1 MLAKDEVTFLVPVSR
16 AGDNDVHNVVRHDFE
31 PMMNIGHDIKGV
43 VLNKAGSAIW
53 FSPGCCVRIA
63 LNARFFFPKSN
74 SIMLPIRFFSVFVS
88 CTF

>member
-1 MLAKDEVTFLVPVSR
+1 MLAKDGVTFLVPVSR

-53 FSPGCCVRIA
+53 FGPGCCVRIV
-63 LNARFFFPKSN
+63 LNARFFFQNRTQSC
-74 SIMLPIRFFSVFVS
+74 SSSVFFSVLVS